1 MTSLIWYLGV
11 QNDDKPWDLG
21 MLIFPS
27 GTPKLDVQRN
37 MFQKTWRAEIYG
49 KSKEK
54 DDKPTWMWGSHFL
67 FQVDM
72 QRYTPSNGGVSKR

>member
-1 MTSLIWYLGV
+1 MGFGDVYFSLRHTQIGRPE
-11 QNDDKPWDLG
+11 KPFLKKREG
-21 MLIFPS
+21 
-27 GTPKLDVQRN
+27 
-37 MFQKTWRAEIYG
+37 AEIYG

>member
-1 MTSLIWYLGV
+1 MMINHGIWGCLFFPQAHPNWTSRETCFKKREG
-11 QNDDKPWDLG
+11 
-21 MLIFPS
+21 
-27 GTPKLDVQRN
+27 
-37 MFQKTWRAEIYG
+37 AEIYG